1 MEVDLETLN
10 NKELHRKC
18 MEYGISNV
26 PVTDSTRKLLL
37 RRLKA
42 VITGKPTTTKKPKQ
56 CGNKKSSKCDDF
68 IASRLHAIN
77 KKSKPILAAASTKAL
92 GRPKVA
98 AGKQLATTT
107 KEKKITCSGD
117 SIKGNGVSNITSLKR
132 STQHTTIK
140 FPKDKLSTKS
150 TPILTRTPVVY
161 TSYIQ
166 ESSIQKRALR
176 SPVDYIDTIEEDDDE
191 GEDHNYVFN
200 PVTHSTCIPTSKAS
214 SSSGPNYRTYHKSLG
229 SIYNY
234 AKPTTKFTASRPFLT
249 SYRPRNM

>member
-42 VITGKPTTTKKPKQ
+42 AITGKPTTIKKPKQ
-56 CGNKKSSKCDDF
+56 CGSKKSSKSDDF
-68 IASRLHAIN
+68 IDTRLHTIN

-92 GRPKVA
+92 GRCPKVA
-98 AGKQLATTT
+98 AGKQVATTT
-107 KEKKITCSGD
+107 KEEQLKCSAD

-132 STQHTTIK
+132 SSQHTTIK
-140 FPKDKLSTKS
+140 FQKDKLSTKS
-150 TPILTRTPVVY
+150 KPILTRTPVVY

-166 ESSIQKRALR
+166 ESSIKRALR
-176 SPVDYIDTIEEDDDE
+176 PPVDYIDAIEDDE
-191 GEDHNYVFN
+191 EEDHNYVFN
-200 PVTHSTCIPTSKAS
+200 PVTHSSCTPTSKAS

-229 SIYNY
+229 SVYNY